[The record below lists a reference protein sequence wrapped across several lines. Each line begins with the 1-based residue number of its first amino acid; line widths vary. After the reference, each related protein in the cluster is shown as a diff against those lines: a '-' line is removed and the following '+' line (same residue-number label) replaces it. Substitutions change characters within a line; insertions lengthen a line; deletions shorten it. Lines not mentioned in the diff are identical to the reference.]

1 MRKKKSF
8 IICMLSIAII
18 SIYFVSPS
26 LCAKKGYEEGIIS
39 MDLNNV
45 PLTQVLKIMTEQSG
59 INFTISKEV
68 SAVRI
73 TARFDKVPVEEAL
86 NAISSAYGLIYE
98 RVGRTDSVVIRK
110 RKRVGPRTNTE
121 IVPLN
126 HIQLTGLEDMGEEN
140 IVKNLTN
147 IISDMLSEYGTVNV
161 DIRTNSLVIT
171 DLPERIPH
179 IKQVVRGLDIKVPQ
193 IEIEVEMVEV
203 NSDALTKLGLEVGGG
218 KGEIIGYRGPN
229 RTTGFPMN
237 KKGPNN
243 FFDEVA
249 GASFPEGIT
258 SPFTYGTLSMAQ
270 FTVLLKAITSKGKG
284 KFLARPRI
292 LTINNS
298 KATINITANTAIG
311 LIEEEDSDTGKVKYY
326 AERQETGI
334 ILEVTPQVNKE
345 GYISMLVE
353 PKVIRAQYSQFFP
366 HLDLVDPQ
374 TRSARTSVVIK
385 NGATLVIGGLVSDYD
400 EKTVRKVPLI
410 GHIPIIGWFF
420 SGLDSEKSKKELLI
434 FITPRVV
441 ESS

>member
-1 MRKKKSF
+1 MRKRKSF

-26 LCAKKGYEEGIIS
+26 IYAKKGYEEATIS

-59 INFTISKEV
+59 VNFTISKEV

-126 HIQLTGLEDMGEEN
+126 HIQMTGLEDMGEES
-140 IVKNLTN
+140 IAKNLTS
-147 IISDMLSEYGTVNV
+147 IVSDMLSEYGTVNI
-161 DIRTNSLVIT
+161 DPRTNSLVIT
-171 DLPERIPH
+171 DIPERIPY
-179 IKQVVRGLDIKVPQ
+179 IKQVIRGLDIKVPQ

-203 NSDALTKLGLEVGGG
+203 NSDNLTKLGLEVGGAQG
-218 KGEIIGYRGPN
+218 NLLYYRGPQ
-229 RTTGFPMN
+229 RTTGYPMSQ
-237 KKGPNN
+237 KGLDN

-249 GASFPEGIT
+249 DAAFPDGVDAA
-258 SPFTYGTLSMAQ
+258 FTYGTLSMRD
-270 FTVLLKAITSKGKG
+270 FSVLLKALTTKGKG

-292 LTINNS
+292 LTINNT
-298 KATINITANTAIG
+298 KARINITANTAIG
-311 LIEEEDSDTGKVKYY
+311 LIEEEDADTGKVKYY
-326 AERQETGI
+326 AEREETGI

-353 PKVIRAQYSQFFP
+353 PKVIRAQSSRYFP
-366 HLDLVDPQ
+366 THFVDPQ

-385 NGATLVIGGLVSDYD
+385 NGATLVIGGLVSDDD

-420 SGLDSEKSKKELLI
+420 SGLDSQKSKKELLI